1 MHTQFGKYIIS
12 MILGLGLA
20 SIFRKSCEKR
30 NCLIFRAP
38 PLTEIK
44 KNVYQH
50 NGKCYQFT
58 ENSVSCD
65 KNNKQVEFA

>member
-12 MILGLGLA
+12 IILGLGLA

-30 NCLIFRAP
+30 NCLVFKAP

-50 NGKCYQFT
+50 NHKCYKFT
-58 ENSVSCD
+58 ENSVSCN
-65 KNNKQVEFA
+65 NNKRQVEFA